1 LLTGLPKKYILTN
14 SVYSAHLC
22 PYRYKR
28 ELVAWA
34 VKYKGW
40 KYHKANK
47 LKKKQLYK
55 IWYKS

>member
-1 LLTGLPKKYILTN
+1 M
-14 SVYSAHLC
+14 YSAHLC
-22 PYRYKR
+22 PYRYKY

-34 VKYKGW
+34 VEYKGW

-55 IWYKS
+55 IWYKSEE